1 MRRRRSEYLR
11 DAILTIE
18 MHYRP
23 RKNKRLAPRG
33 GMLERNGRA
42 SRSEQVQ
49 PFFRDEALA
58 KTKARMVVARRSGS
72 GTSLVGLAQT

>member
-1 MRRRRSEYLR
+1 
-11 DAILTIE
+11 
-18 MHYRP
+18 
-23 RKNKRLAPRG
+23 
-33 GMLERNGRA
+33 MLERNGRA